1 MSRKRFGLAALAVAG
16 VAAAA
21 LAASP
26 LASGA
31 KGDAKH
37 LTLFSV
43 PGGVEFFYVKDMDGS
58 GNGPYGDPTVGDLVF
73 FRTDLSTA
81 LDGSPLARWR
91 GASCVITGDQQ
102 DGNLDVACAGTIAF
116 EKGSLALAW
125 SSPWGDLVSSV
136 SVVGGTGVYRNASG
150 DGTIDLT
157 QPGAPIRLRI
167 TD

>member
-1 MSRKRFGLAALAVAG
+1 MSRKRAGLVVRVVAG
-16 VAAAA
+16 VAAVT

-43 PGGVEFFYVKDMDGS
+43 PSDVEFFYIKDMDGS

-73 FRTDLSTA
+73 FRTDFSTA
-81 LDGSPLARWR
+81 LDGPPLARWR

-102 DGNLDVACAGTIAF
+102 EGNLDVACAGTIAF

-136 SVVGGTGVYRNASG
+136 SIVGGTGVYRNAGG

-157 QPGAPIRLRI
+157 QAGAPITLRI
-167 TD
+167 TG